1 MAKWSNKWY
10 MVNDKIVNDLVMEKK
25 LYIIPL
31 VEVEL
36 WNMRDV
42 MKTSQES
49 ETPVDPGPTPA
60 PERNKVF

>member
-1 MAKWSNKWY
+1 
-10 MVNDKIVNDLVMEKK
+10 MEKK

-49 ETPVDPGPTPA
+49 ETPIDPPA
-60 PERNKVF
+60 EAPARGKVF

>member
-1 MAKWSNKWY
+1 